1 MLKIRHGGRINKF
14 RQKQI
19 AQHQI
24 PSGTNCVASNSDRT
38 KFRQDQIAQ
47 LQIPLGPN
55 YRYFYSQISH
65 EKITM
70 IEVKNLSKTFELSR
84 QQRKELNTDVRTAVA
99 VDEISFRCEPGRIF
113 SLLGP
118 NGAGKTTTM
127 RMLSTIY
134 KPTSGEII
142 IGGIDAVMNP
152 QEARRKIGFL
162 TGSTGLYARLTP
174 NELIH
179 YFGELYGVPKETINT
194 RKEELYT
201 LLGMHD
207 FQNKRIGKLSTGMKQ
222 KVSICRTMIHDPE
235 IIVFDEPTSGLDVIT
250 AENIIQLIQNC
261 KNQGKTVIFSSHI
274 MSEVDLLCDD
284 MAIIHKGKLLFSGTM
299 DDFKSQMQADNL
311 TAEFIRIVHQSQN
324 A

>member
-1 MLKIRHGGRINKF
+1 
-14 RQKQI
+14 
-19 AQHQI
+19 
-24 PSGTNCVASNSDRT
+24 
-38 KFRQDQIAQ
+38 
-47 LQIPLGPN
+47 
-55 YRYFYSQISH
+55 
-65 EKITM
+65 
-70 IEVKNLSKTFELSR
+70 
-84 QQRKELNTDVRTAVA
+84 
-99 VDEISFRCEPGRIF
+99 
-113 SLLGP
+113 
-118 NGAGKTTTM
+118 M
-127 RMLSTIY
+127 RMLSTIF

-142 IGGIDAVMNP
+142 MGGIDAVKNP
-152 QEARRKIGFL
+152 QEARRNIGFL

-179 YFGELYGVPKETINT
+179 YFGDLYGVPKETINN